1 VPDARSRAH
10 LALSP
15 KGVCNVVIFLTAL
28 ISGIGVGLL
37 YGLLAFA
44 VVLLYKST
52 GVANFAQGN
61 IATLGAFF
69 VWALVVRDF
78 KLPLYAGIAVGFVL
92 TAIVGMLMYLVIMRP
107 RDRAGELNLAARTLA
122 TYLLIFAIIN
132 DVWGAG
138 QPFSF
143 PNVFPTGSIKPGGV
157 YIPWATVGIL
167 AVAIVLTAFFWAFF
181 RYSSVGLLL
190 RGLAENPQIARML
203 GARTQL
209 LATVAWAVAA
219 GVSVIVGVLVAPG
232 AELSSGMMDQYLVF
246 AFVGAIIGGITT
258 LPGAYVGGIAVGV
271 ISSIATQYGNVSLPS
286 VLVFGVL
293 LLVLFVRPYGIFG
306 KPTLERL

>member
-1 VPDARSRAH
+1 
-10 LALSP
+10 
-15 KGVCNVVIFLTAL
+15 VVIFLTAL

-78 KLPLYAGIAVGFVL
+78 KLPLYAGIAVAFVL

>member
-1 VPDARSRAH
+1 VSF
-10 LALSP
+10 
-15 KGVCNVVIFLTAL
+15 FLTAL

-44 VVLLYKST
+44 IVLLYKST

-69 VWALVVRDF
+69 VWALVVHDF
-78 KLPLYAGIAVGFVL
+78 KLPLYAGVAIAFVL
-92 TAIVGMLMYLVIMRP
+92 TAGIGMLMYFVIMRP
-107 RDRAGELNLAARTLA
+107 REHAGELNLSARTLA
-122 TYLLIFAIIN
+122 TYLLIFAVVN
-132 DVWGAG
+132 DAWGQG
-138 QPFSF
+138 QPFTF
-143 PNVFPTGSIKPGGV
+143 PSVFSTGSIKPGGV
-157 YIPWATVGIL
+157 YIPWFTVGIL
-167 AVAIVLTAFFWAFF
+167 AVAIVLTALFWAFF
-181 RYSSVGLLL
+181 RYSSLGLLL

-209 LATVAWAVAA
+209 LSTVAWAVAA

-271 ISSIATQYGNVSLPS
+271 ISSIASQYGNVSLPS
-286 VLVFGVL
+286 VLVFAAL

>member
-1 VPDARSRAH
+1 
-10 LALSP
+10 
-15 KGVCNVVIFLTAL
+15 
-28 ISGIGVGLL
+28 
-37 YGLLAFA
+37 
-44 VVLLYKST
+44 
-52 GVANFAQGN
+52 
-61 IATLGAFF
+61 
-69 VWALVVRDF
+69 
-78 KLPLYAGIAVGFVL
+78 VL

-209 LATVAWAVAA
+209 LATLAWAVAA
-219 GVSVIVGVLVAPG
+219 AVSVIVGVLVAPG